1 MKKLISICLLIAMIV
16 SILPAMV
23 WATEDTGFALY
34 QIQVQ
39 NGVCSIRGRLPQAA
53 ETLVRLSAE
62 GASTLQKDAQ
72 TGEDEC
78 FELEFPITYGA
89 YNMTLSSTNGE
100 KLEFSLDFSGLAGLF
115 TNNAGYQIK
124 DVSFIKDAVLL
135 NGSHANAVNKD
146 VALRIMNPTLSLEE
160 GLKGIAATK
169 GNEKGEFSFRFKIAP
184 GEYQLYL
191 WAGDAYTVSVPF
203 AVGEAIALL
212 DAEQSMVE
220 RLNTKLTHYVEIL
233 DGLLAECEDAGI
245 TTDYETAYREII
257 NKFITYAANEVALG
271 DTSNL
276 TRYDTELTKLY
287 DEAKENLKSYINKEK
302 TPYAVPRFKLNDSLT
317 FDGSVM
323 YADMD
328 INGTTENRPVFLT
341 GWGHFNTPILEADL
355 MDKLGMNITQ
365 TEVNMNEYLSPIKGD
380 GWELVVNNNCDGYIG
395 TTTEEAVSGDYS
407 IKLSKSTAEQDRTY
421 RLIKQEIAVK
431 PNTTYVLGF
440 KSKAKG
446 IVSESSAWVDFA
458 VNDWGKNRFAISNS
472 NDWVNHEYEIRTG
485 TSDPIYKILIFLGDI
500 VDAAYIDDLYLKE
513 KGTDIN
519 LAVNGNFDTEK
530 PMNDIEKGLAEF
542 GCYVKWDK
550 LAELEERIR
559 WAEQNNL
566 MIDFPLGSAFIPD
579 YVLATDPEMT
589 AASAY
594 FLPYA
599 LDNEKVRTVLDL
611 FAQLMAPYVNDS
623 KAINSICLTNEPKV
637 YANANDHYKPLWHQY
652 LKDKYGTVT
661 AMNQALG
668 TSYTAFQDVGWPD
681 GWIGYY
687 RGPLYYEYIRFNDS
701 ILADFHTYLAET
713 IKKYSPDVKV
723 YAKYIGYFMEDYWNQ
738 FIRGTDY
745 EPMADLMDING
756 CDGVSTFGTDFTLLN
771 RMGWYDLMRS
781 MEDKPVWDTEHH
793 TFPDGGITVTGDIVG
808 DYLTADLWNGAIHGR
823 NTSILWL
830 WEDVRTT
837 NAFNNTDADKRP
849 EMVAAATKTNFDLNR
864 LSHEVTALQQAEAKV
879 GILYSRTSLVH
890 NENHAVSAVDAYE
903 ATLMSGQRVRFV
915 TDSNPETMSNY
926 ELLIVPDA
934 THVQK
939 KTLDSVKAYMEAGGK
954 VLLLG
959 ENALKYDEHAKAA
972 DATVVNYIRSHA
984 DTASTVKGKIQAM
997 NLTEVQ
1003 LMDTRTGRAPENI
1016 EWSYTEYKDKYLLH
1030 VMNYDMEYTGLLT
1043 VSHNGE
1049 AVTGMK
1055 DLRSG
1060 KEYAEILEVKPYQPM
1075 LIAFEKYPLDMV
1087 DANGVTIEKN
1097 INEIKPGI
1105 IRCNAQT
1112 KGTLILALYHDDVL
1126 VKASIGSG
1134 RIEVPELT
1142 SGSWRLMAAD
1152 WDMETLNPLAV
1163 SKNITMEVE

>member
-23 WATEDTGFALY
+23 WATEDTGFELY

-39 NGVCSIRGRLPQAA
+39 NGVCSLRGRLPKAA
-53 ETLVRLSAE
+53 NVLVRLSTD
-62 GASTLQKDAQ
+62 GAGTLTKDTQ

-78 FELEFPITYGA
+78 FELKFPVTYGA
-89 YNMTLSSTNGE
+89 YDMTLSATNGE
-100 KLEFSLDFSGLAGLF
+100 KLEFSLDLTGLAGLF

-135 NGSHANAVNKD
+135 NGSHNNAINKD

-169 GNEKGEFSFRFKIAP
+169 GNENGEFSFRFKIAP

-191 WAGDAYTVSVPF
+191 WAGDAYTISVPF
-203 AVGEAIALL
+203 AVDETITLL
-212 DAEQSMVE
+212 DEEQTPAQ
-220 RLNTKLTHYVEIL
+220 RLNTKLAHYVEIL

-245 TTDYETAYREII
+245 SNDYETAYREII
-257 NKFITYAANEVALG
+257 NKFITYVANEAALG

-276 TRYDTELTKLY
+276 ERYDIELTKIFT
-287 DEAKENLKSYINKEK
+287 EARDNLEGYLNKDK

-328 INGTTENRPVFLT
+328 VNGSTENRPVFLT
-341 GWGHFNTPILEADL
+341 GWGFFNTPILEADL

-365 TEVNMNEYLSPIKGD
+365 TEVNMNEYLSPIRGG
-380 GWELVVNNNCDGYIG
+380 GWNLVVYNSCDGYIG
-395 TTTEEAVSGDYS
+395 TTTEEKTSGSYAM
-407 IKLSKSTAEQDRTY
+407 KLSKSTPAEGRLY
-421 RLIKQEIAVK
+421 RIINQEVAVK

-446 IVSESSAWVDFA
+446 IVSDNSVWVDFA

-485 TSDPIYKILIFLGDI
+485 TSDPIYKILIYLCDT

-559 WAEQNNL
+559 WAEQNNM

-611 FAQLMAPYVNDS
+611 FAQLMEPYVNDS

-668 TSYTAFQDVGWPD
+668 TGYTAFQDVGWPD

-723 YAKYIGYFMEDYWNQ
+723 YAKYIGYFSENYWNQ

-756 CDGVSTFGTDFTLLN
+756 CDAVSTFGTDFTLLN

-781 MEDKPVWDTEHH
+781 MADKPVWDTEHH

-808 DYLTADLWNGAIHGR
+808 DYLTSDLWNGAIHGR

-837 NAFNNTDADKRP
+837 GAFNNTDADKRP

-879 GILYSRTSLVH
+879 GILYSRTSLVYD
-890 NENHAVSAVDAYE
+890 EGHATSVVDAYE
-903 ATLMSGQRVRFV
+903 SALFNGQSVRFV
-915 TDSNPETMSNY
+915 TDSNPETMNKY
-926 ELLIVPDA
+926 DLLIVPGA
-934 THVQK
+934 TYVK
-939 KTLDSVKAYMEAGGK
+939 KETLDHVKAYIEGGGE

-959 ENALKYDEHAKAA
+959 RNVLKHDEHRKAA
-972 DATVVNYIRSHA
+972 SASTVNYIYQNA
-984 DTASTVKGKIQAM
+984 DTTHTVGEKIQAM
-997 NLTEVQ
+997 GLTEIQ
-1003 LMDTRTGRAPENI
+1003 LLDSATGKTPELI
-1016 EWSYTEYKDKYLLH
+1016 EWSYTEYEDKYLVH
-1030 VMNYDMEYTGLLT
+1030 IMNYDMENAVSLNLLHHGT
-1043 VSHNGE
+1043 EIS
-1049 AVTGMK
+1049 GMT
-1055 DLRSG
+1055 DLRTG
-1060 KEYAEILEVKPYQPM
+1060 RTYGEVLEVNPYQPM
-1075 LIAFEKYPLDMV
+1075 LIAVERYSLDLV
-1087 DANGVTIEKN
+1087 NANGTVLEKN
-1097 INEIKPGI
+1097 IKTIKSGVI
-1105 IRCNAQT
+1105 QCNAQT
-1112 KGTLILALYHDDVL
+1112 EGTLILALYHDDAL
-1126 VKASIGSG
+1126 VKVSIDSG
-1134 RIEVPELT
+1134 RIEIPELT
-1142 SGSWRLMAAD
+1142 SGKWRLMAAD
-1152 WDMETLNPLAV
+1152 WDMETLTPLAV
-1163 SKNITMEVE
+1163 NKNITLEVE